1 MRFSTKP
8 RRGGERGSRTEGEL
22 ETSVRRNPVPIL
34 IFIAT
39 VIGLGAAYAYFQ
51 STQTGRYEAA
61 RNVLAE
67 RSEIRLRMT
76 VRYDK
81 GPLASEDYQMSDIEG
96 VSRVRYTVLGRNN
109 LQITIDER
117 PRRTLEQGA
126 NVAFLFD
133 ELVQH
138 GIWELR
144 SKPPRGDTAT
154 HYDIGIAQV
163 SGSGHG
169 SHEFSFTD
177 PHYWATTGGHQY
189 HITLD
194 KNKPVP
200 DLLQMSSTTLVE
212 PRYGELVSAF
222 RAFGPPSLRAKM
234 AAARGRLG
242 DRA

>member
-1 MRFSTKP
+1 
-8 RRGGERGSRTEGEL
+8 
-22 ETSVRRNPVPIL
+22 VRRNPIPVL
-34 IFIAT
+34 IFVAT
-39 VIGLGAAYAYFQ
+39 LIGLGAAYAYFQ
-51 STQTGRYEAA
+51 QTQTGRYEAA
-61 RNVLAE
+61 RSVLAQ

-81 GPLASEDYQMSDIEG
+81 GPLASEEYQMSDIEG
-96 VSRVRYTVLGRNN
+96 TSGVRYTAIGRGGT
-109 LQITIDER
+109 QITIDER

-154 HYDIGIAQV
+154 HYDIEIAQV

-169 SHEFSFTD
+169 SREIVFTD
-177 PHYWATTGGHQY
+177 PHYWATTGGHQF
-189 HITLD
+189 HITLA
-194 KNKPVP
+194 KNKPIP
-200 DLLQMSSTTLVE
+200 DLLNLSSTVLVE
-212 PRYGELVSAF
+212 PRYGELVAAF

-234 AAARGRLG
+234 AAARVRLG
-242 DRA
+242 EHG